1 MFLQHVSET
10 DQFIFL
16 DAGKPYRMIGSPML
30 FSSLRDA
37 VEAAE
42 FCGFSVLPDGRV
54 TFRPDLIEEQ
64 SSFFLRDDT

>member
-1 MFLQHVSET
+1 MYLQHIPET

-30 FSSLRDA
+30 FSSLREA

-42 FCGFSVLPDGRV
+42 FCGFSVLADGRV
-54 TFRPDLIEEQ
+54 INQPTPHKTGPNGL
-64 SSFFLRDDT
+64 SATSF